1 MKDDVE
7 WKQVLM
13 EIAGKKLVDEL
24 LDECTYS
31 DECKNSNDKK
41 CKSSCNVNQQTLL
54 ASIDNKYYE
63 KIFDKNNNLS
73 FSKSESNKD
82 NNNNEI
88 IFCLK
93 KSFIQ
98 TPTLNNIYLKCIIE
112 NETLLTYNT
121 HNSKEQFFNLGY
133 YLNKNLLINLKDI
146 DKPFIIKNNIF
157 KIIKNKIQDNQTLN
171 ISEIKCIISNNIELS
186 LNKLIGI
193 DPIVL
198 IKINH
203 LR

>member
-1 MKDDVE
+1 MDKIENRTDY
-7 WKQVLM
+7 
-13 EIAGKKLVDEL
+13 KLSEAKINENVIN
-24 LDECTYS
+24 
-31 DECKNSNDKK
+31 KN
-41 CKSSCNVNQQTLL
+41 
-54 ASIDNKYYE
+54 YYE
-63 KIFDKNNNLS
+63 INNENKIKKQTDYKL
-73 FSKSESNKD
+73 NKD